1 MDIELINENLLSD
14 LHRKA
19 KDNERLRTNYDMRTT
34 PEDGSQRMLNV
45 LEPGTEVPIHRH
57 VKTSESIICLEGCLD
72 WIFYEELPDVEAG
85 HSHDGVTAVVNAGF
99 KEVARFRICPREG
112 HYGIQVPKRVWHGLE
127 VIEPTVLFEAKDGAY
142 SPLSP
147 DEIKG

>member
-72 WIFYEELPDVEAG
+72 CIIYEEFPTMDIG
-85 HSHDGVTAVVNAGF
+85 GSIHDGEIVLDKTF
-99 KEVARFRICPREG
+99 FREIARYRMCPREKL
-112 HYGIQVPKRVWHGLE
+112 YGIQVPKMMWHSIE
-127 VIEPTVLFEAKDGAY
+127 VYEPSAVFEAKDGKY
-142 SPLSP
+142 N
-147 DEIKG
+147 KK